1 MTARASFAAAL
12 AVGSAASAVGWAA
25 APDPPALP
33 LGALLLGLGA
43 LLALVGRRGWATLAT
58 IGLASV
64 VLIQALAAEHGQLTG
79 SDGWMV
85 TVVRV
90 LQIATTL
97 SAVAIGCSL
106 VVRSRRTAPAAVAP
120 QGSRPRRLRGLRRPA
135 LVPVA
140 TLLLLAPIGAELL
153 AAYGDSTGRP
163 GAALFALFFFAALY
177 GCPALLA
184 REAARRTGR
193 GWPAILLLT
202 AALAVLQAGVV
213 DQSIFAEEDDLV
225 RGWEESVRRTYVDPL
240 GLSAFNALS
249 FLVGH
254 IVYSFAAPIGVAE
267 AIRPEL
273 ARRPWLGRKALVSVT
288 LLWLAAAAAI
298 VADLDPGALHRGTQG
313 EVAAAAAI
321 GAGLVAAAFLT
332 RRRAETSS
340 EARSTAGV
348 RVAGV
353 AGFVAATALAL
364 PPDTWLGVA
373 LLVAAAIASAV
384 WLARVARPPG
394 WRIAHS
400 AAAATGALISRGALA
415 FLYQPL
421 VGEVAAP
428 AKYAHNV
435 VMLGI
440 VTAMGMYAVREALAR
455 GSAIG

>member
-1 MTARASFAAAL
+1 MTARASIAAAL
-12 AVGSAASAVGWAA
+12 GVGSAASAAVWAG
-25 APDPPALP
+25 APDSPIVP

-43 LLALVGRRGWATLAT
+43 LLALAGRHRWATPAA

-64 VLIQALAAEHGQLTG
+64 VLIQALAGGLGQLAG
-79 SDGWMV
+79 SDGWMLAV
-85 TVVRV
+85 ARA
-90 LQIATTL
+90 LQITTTL

-106 VVRSRRTAPAAVAP
+106 AVRSRRTALAP
-120 QGSRPRRLRGLRRPA
+120 QGSRARRSRDRPRPA
-135 LVPVA
+135 LVPAA

-163 GAALFALFFFAALY
+163 GAALFALVFFAALY

-193 GWPAILLLT
+193 GWPAILLLA

-213 DQSIFAEEDDLV
+213 DQSIFAEEDASV
-225 RGWEESVRRTYVDPL
+225 RGWEESVRRTYLDPL

-254 IVYSFAAPIGVAE
+254 IVYSFAAPIAVAE

-273 ARRPWLGRKALVSVT
+273 ARRPWLGRKALVTVT

-298 VADLDPGALHRGTQG
+298 VTDLDPGALHRGTLG
-313 EVAAAAAI
+313 EIAAAAAI
-321 GAGLVAAAFLT
+321 GAGLVAAAFVT

-340 EARSTAGV
+340 ETRSTAGV
-348 RVAGV
+348 RLAGV
-353 AGFVAATALAL
+353 GGFVAATALAL

-373 LLVAAAIASAV
+373 LLVAAAIASAI
-384 WLARVARPPG
+384 WLARVARPAG
-394 WRIAHS
+394 WGIAHF
-400 AAAATGALISRGALA
+400 AAAGTGALVSRGALA
-415 FLYQPL
+415 FGYQPL

-440 VTAMGMYAVREALAR
+440 VTAMGMYAVRQALAR
-455 GSAIG
+455 GSPIG